1 MTDHRRLLSAWVAL
15 IRPHH
20 WVKNVFVVLPI
31 PFAIAAGSEF
41 DVVRVIAGFFGFCLL
56 ASAVYALNDTWDA
69 EKDRRH
75 PTKRNRPV
83 AAGTLSVRAAVLTG
97 LVLIAAGVA
106 LSFLAGG
113 TPAMRQL
120 LVALAVGYLLIQ
132 VVYTTVGRSFAGV
145 DVLLLSSGFV
155 VRVGFG
161 CALVQA
167 RPSGWLLLCT
177 TAIALFLALTK
188 RRADLVAGVDPKHRP
203 SLAGYSTR
211 GVDIALVVTAVVAVL
226 AYGFYCHASPVF
238 RPGWEYASLP
248 FVVIGF
254 LNDGRVIRR
263 ASGESPVERLYRH
276 PSHAINLLLWGVGIV
291 LSLERG
297 S

>member
-1 MTDHRRLLSAWVAL
+1 MTEARRPLAAWLAL
-15 IRPHH
+15 MRPHH

-41 DVVRVIAGFFGFCLL
+41 DVVRVVAGFFGFSLL

-69 EKDRRH
+69 DKDRRH

-83 AAGTLSVRAAVLTG
+83 AAGALSVRTAVITG
-97 LVLIAAGVA
+97 LGLILAGVG
-106 LSFLAGG
+106 LSYVAGA
-113 TPAMRQL
+113 TDRMRQI
-120 LVALAVGYLLIQ
+120 LVALAVGYLAIQ
-132 VVYTTVGRSFAGV
+132 VVYTTVGRSLAGV
-145 DVLLLSSGFV
+145 DVMLLSSGFV
-155 VRVGFG
+155 VRVGYG

-188 RRADLVAGVDPKHRP
+188 RRADLVTGVDPEHRP

-211 GVDIALVVTAVVAVL
+211 GVDVVLTITAVVACI
-226 AYGFYCHASPVF
+226 AYGLYCHASPVF
-238 RPGWEYASLP
+238 RPGWQFASLP
-248 FVVIGF
+248 FVVVGF
-254 LNDGRVIRR
+254 LNDLRLIRR
-263 ASGESPVERLYRH
+263 VPGESPVERLYRH
-276 PSHAINLLLWGVGIV
+276 PSHAINLLLWGAVIA
-291 LSLERG
+291 LSLER